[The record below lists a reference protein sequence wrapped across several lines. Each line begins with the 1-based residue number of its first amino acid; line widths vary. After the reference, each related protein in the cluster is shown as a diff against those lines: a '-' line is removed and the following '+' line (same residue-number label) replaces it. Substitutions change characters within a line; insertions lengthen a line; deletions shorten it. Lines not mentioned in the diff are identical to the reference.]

1 MRPHTQL
8 ATAAMPRRGEEREY
22 YSNRSRW
29 PFEQVGMPLG
39 ARVRGLADKP
49 YARLFHALREAR
61 QLPSETRPL
70 RRGNLAR
77 EAHRAYRI
85 CVGDCLKH
93 NSSVMALERV
103 L

>member
-1 MRPHTQL
+1 MWPHTQL

-39 ARVRGLADKP
+39 ARVRGLADKLP
-49 YARLFHALREAR
+49 CARLFHVLRVPR

-70 RRGNLAR
+70 RRGNWPGM
-77 EAHRAYRI
+77 RI
-85 CVGDCLKH
+85 G
-93 NSSVMALERV
+93 EIEFV
-103 L
+103 LGTV